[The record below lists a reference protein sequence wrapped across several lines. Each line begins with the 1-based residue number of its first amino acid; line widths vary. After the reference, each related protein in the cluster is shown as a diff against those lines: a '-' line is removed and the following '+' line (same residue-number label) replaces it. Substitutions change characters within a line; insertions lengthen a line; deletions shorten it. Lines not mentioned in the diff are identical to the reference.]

1 MSGDRTDY
9 NLHHTQKSKMSLRK
23 KFVNSTLINKTCTKC
38 KNTYPRTEDYFYRKK
53 HRTSKNVVSYYSFC
67 IACENKRS
75 SKYKKEN
82 KTKKERSDLKYV
94 QSDKGYFKSLFYGI
108 RRSIKGNL
116 FKDFDEFM
124 DCWYKQQ
131 EKYGEYCPY
140 YPHIKMTKIRGRG
153 HKKRTLTNISVDRL
167 VNTLPYDKNNIM
179 FISWKAN
186 NEKGEVSYY
195 LARKMI
201 DFIEDREQLRIFVD
215 MDTFK
220 RNDKKF
226 DFKEYRKMRREV
238 DNEME

>member
-1 MSGDRTDY
+1 
-9 NLHHTQKSKMSLRK
+9 MSLRK
-23 KFVNSTLINKTCTKC
+23 KYVNSTLSNKTCSDC
-38 KNTYPRTEDYFYRKK
+38 KESYPRTDEYFYRVK
-53 HRTSKNVVSYYSFC
+53 HRTRKGAFVYSSYC
-67 IACENKRS
+67 ITCDLKRS
-75 SKYKKEN
+75 SKWKKKN
-82 KTKKERSDLKYV
+82 KIKKDASNLKYL
-94 QSDKGYFKSLFYGI
+94 QTERGYFKSLFYGI

-140 YPHIKMTKIRGRG
+140 YPHIKMTKIRGQG
-153 HKKRTLTNISVDRL
+153 HKKRTFTNISVDRL

-186 NEKGEVSYY
+186 NEKGDVSYY

-215 MDTFK
+215 MDTFN